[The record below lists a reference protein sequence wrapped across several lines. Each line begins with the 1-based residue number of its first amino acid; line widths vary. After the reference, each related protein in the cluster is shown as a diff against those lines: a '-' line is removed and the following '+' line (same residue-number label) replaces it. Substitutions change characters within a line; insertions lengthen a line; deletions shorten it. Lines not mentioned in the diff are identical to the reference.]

1 MFAQKVLPVLVS
13 ILVIVIVSIV
23 QERSR
28 FLAAILS
35 SMPLMAPLALWIV
48 WSATRGDHDQT
59 ASFAASMI
67 VGIIATLG
75 FVVGVWAALL
85 RHANLGWALASGAVV
100 WLVVLAAG
108 RFAQSVVV
116 R

>member
-1 MFAQKVLPVLVS
+1 MFTQKVLPVLVS
-13 ILVIVIVSIV
+13 ILVIVVVSIV

-48 WSATRGDHDQT
+48 WSASRGDHAET
-59 ASFAASMI
+59 ASFAASMLLGI
-67 VGIIATLG
+67 VATLG
-75 FVVGVWAALL
+75 FVVGVWAALS
-85 RHANLGWALASGAVV
+85 RHVHLTWALASGAAV
-100 WLVVLAAG
+100 WLVVLVAG
-108 RFAQSVVV
+108 RLMHGVWA